1 MKKHLLVFVMI
12 VVVIASA
19 FPVLASISSGSISG
33 QIIVVAAPEPRKVP
47 VCLVIPADY
56 VAVPI
61 RMVSDQKNSALA
73 YEEVRQASELIS
85 QKAKAGGQFRTSTG
99 VISLAQ
105 YKSGY
110 GISGGSWSQH
120 AASSEISLLVPLT
133 KERTDIFKA
142 GVEAANFIETLQLP
156 GKVRCESG
164 RLQLAIDNPEQY
176 RAKLLGLIAEE
187 VRKTRD
193 AISTKGSVR
202 VEGLESSVMVRQADD
217 KQVELFLFYSLS
229 ITADK

>member
-1 MKKHLLVFVMI
+1 
-12 VVVIASA
+12 
-19 FPVLASISSGSISG
+19 
-33 QIIVVAAPEPRKVP
+33 
-47 VCLVIPADY
+47 
-56 VAVPI
+56 
-61 RMVSDQKNSALA
+61 
-73 YEEVRQASELIS
+73 
-85 QKAKAGGQFRTSTG
+85 
-99 VISLAQ
+99 
-105 YKSGY
+105 
-110 GISGGSWSQH
+110 
-120 AASSEISLLVPLT
+120 
-133 KERTDIFKA
+133 
-142 GVEAANFIETLQLP
+142 VEAANFIETLQLP